1 MKSENFTEV
10 YRHSMAHIL
19 AKAIVEIFGKENVQI
34 AIGPQI
40 EDGFYYDFLLP
51 RTLTPD
57 DYSVIEKKM
66 TEIMRRKEAF
76 VYRKVSKENALAEF
90 EGQKY
95 KIELINDLG
104 SDETISIYDTGDD
117 FKDLCRG
124 PHVTNSSELLSCA
137 FKIKSVSAAYWRGSE
152 KNDILQRV
160 YVMAFENK
168 EDLKAHLAFLK
179 EAKERDHKVLGP
191 QLDLFFMD
199 STAPGMP
206 YWLPRGWKLF
216 NVILDFWREEHEKRG
231 YQEISSPLIN
241 HNSLWV
247 TSGHWDHYQNNM
259 FTIEVNENTTY
270 GVKPMN
276 CPNSIIVY
284 KRKTHSYRDLPLRLS
299 DCDVLHRKEKSG
311 ELNGLLRVQMFRQDD
326 SHNFITE
333 NQIFEEVN
341 AILDI
346 ADLFYGIFGL
356 KYRPELSTRP
366 KDFMGDI
373 SLWDKAERELKQ
385 ILDARYGEGGYD
397 INEGDGAFYGP
408 KIDIMM
414 QDALKRHWQMGTI
427 QLDFQLPR
435 NFGITFTDKD
445 GLEKTPVLIHRVIYG
460 SLERFIGIL
469 IENFKGSFPFWISP
483 VQVGIVPIGE
493 SHIEYAKTIE
503 EQLRGMKVRC
513 ESECSDT
520 HMNKKIKYFR
530 NYRVPY
536 VVVVGDTEVE
546 NNTVSVNIRGG
557 KQMKNIPLE
566 AFITLCNKLSSTRAL
581 ELVYEPADIV
591 G

>member
-1 MKSENFTEV
+1 MKTENFSVV

-19 AKAIVEIFGKENVQI
+19 AKAVVEIFGKDNVQL

-40 EDGFYYDFLLP
+40 EDGFYYDFMLP
-51 RTLTPD
+51 RSLTPD
-57 DYSVIEKKM
+57 DFSVIEKKM
-66 TEIMRRKEAF
+66 TEILKRKEDF
-76 VYRKVSKENALAEF
+76 SYREVSRDKALEEF
-90 EGQKY
+90 KDQKY
-95 KIELINDLG
+95 KVELINDLD
-104 SDETISIYDTGDD
+104 SDAVISIYDTGDD

-124 PHVTNSSELLSCA
+124 PHVANASELLSCA
-137 FKIKSVSAAYWRGSE
+137 FKIKSVSAAYWRGNE
-152 KNDILQRV
+152 KNDILQRI
-160 YVMAFENK
+160 YVMAFESK
-168 EDLKAHLAFLK
+168 ELLKEHLSFLK
-179 EAKERDHKVLGP
+179 EAAECDHKILGP

-216 NVILDFWREEHEKRG
+216 NLILDFWREEHEKRG

-259 FTIEVNENTTY
+259 FTIDVDENTTY

-276 CPNSIIVY
+276 CPNSIVVY
-284 KRKTHSYRDLPLRLS
+284 KRKTRSYRDLPLRLS

-333 NQIFEEVN
+333 NQIFDEVN
-341 AILDI
+341 SILDI

-356 KYRPELSTRP
+356 QYRPELSTRP
-366 KDFMGDI
+366 ADFMGDI
-373 SLWDKAERELKQ
+373 TLWDKAEAALKE
-385 ILDARYGEGGYD
+385 ILDTRYGQDGYD

-414 QDALKRHWQMGTI
+414 KDALKRQWQMGTI

-435 NFGITFTDKD
+435 NFNITYTDSD
-445 GLEKTPVLIHRVIYG
+445 GKEKTPVLIHRVIYG

-493 SHIEYAKTIE
+493 DHIDYAKEIE
-503 EQLRGMKVRC
+503 EKLRETGVRC
-513 ESECSDT
+513 EAEFSES

-536 VVVVGDTEVE
+536 VIVVGDNEVE

-557 KQMKNIPLE
+557 KQMKNIPLDS
-566 AFITLCNKLSSTRAL
+566 FVSLCNRLNKTRTL
-581 ELVYEPADIV
+581 NLVEDATEV
-591 G
+591 